1 MLLNLHVKNFAII
14 DEADIDFS
22 DNLNIFTG
30 ETGAGK
36 SLLLGALNMA
46 LGART
51 PKDIVR
57 EDAEYALS
65 ELTFGNIPEN
75 IRKLLDEQGISA
87 EDEVVISRKLMQ
99 NGRNIVRV
107 NGETVNSTFVKEI
120 GALLVNIY
128 GQNEHQ
134 SLNSASKQMK
144 IVDDFGGEANEKLK
158 ADVKSAYAEY
168 RRLRDEAESSID
180 DAHARKRRQELLE
193 YEINEIESAA
203 LEEGEEDEL
212 RARHKVLANSLI
224 IAENLGN
231 AGELL
236 NGDGQAAD
244 CVSAAIKAVGRIADL
259 DERLGNIY
267 DSLNDIESI
276 VSDCARDI
284 ESYMDDLPDDR
295 EELLEIEERLDVISS
310 LKNKYGSDVREIN
323 AYLEKS
329 QEELEKLNDYES
341 YRENLEKKL
350 NAATDV
356 LKKTSMKLS
365 KCRTEDA
372 ERLGKMITGALLE
385 LNFNQVVFEI
395 DIEDTGEFHS
405 EGSDTCSFMISLN
418 PGEKPK
424 PLSEVASGGE
434 LSRIMLGI
442 KSVMADRDGIGTLL
456 FDEIDA
462 GISGRTAQKVSE
474 KLCRIATDR
483 QVICITHLP
492 QIASMADNH
501 YEIHKDVSEG
511 RTHTYIRQLTQ
522 TEIKDELARLIGG
535 AEITESVMAS
545 ALEIKKLADEKKA
558 ELRQGRD

>member
-57 EDAEYALS
+57 EDAEFALS

-75 IRKLLDEQGISA
+75 IRELLEEQGISA
-87 EDEVVISRKLMQ
+87 EDELVISRKMMQ

-107 NGETVNSTFVKEI
+107 NGETVNSAFVKEI
-120 GALLVNIY
+120 GTLLVNIY

-134 SLNSASKQMK
+134 SLNSSAKQMK
-144 IVDDFGGEANEKLK
+144 IIDDFGGAENEKLK
-158 ADVKSAYAEY
+158 ENVRSAYAEY
-168 RRLRDEAESSID
+168 RKLKEESESSLD

-212 RARHKVLANSLI
+212 RSRHKVLANSMI

-231 AGELL
+231 AGDML

-259 DERLGNIY
+259 DERLGGIY

-276 VSDCARDI
+276 VSDCVRDI

-295 EELLEIEERLDVISS
+295 EELQEIEERLDVISS
-310 LKNKYGSDVREIN
+310 LKNKYGATVSEIN
-323 AYLEKS
+323 DYLEKS
-329 QEELEKLNDYES
+329 RQELEKLNDYEN
-341 YRENLEKKL
+341 YREKLEAGL
-350 NAATDV
+350 ETATGI
-356 LKKTSMKLS
+356 LKESSKRLSECRKT
-365 KCRTEDA
+365 CA
-372 ERLGKMITGALLE
+372 EKLGKMITEALLE
-385 LNFNQVVFEI
+385 LNFNQVVFQI
-395 DIEDTGEFHS
+395 DVTDSGEFHA
-405 EGSDTCSFMISLN
+405 EGTDNCEFMISLN

-424 PLSEVASGGE
+424 PLAEVASGGE

-511 RTHTYIRQLTQ
+511 RTHTYIRQLSDE
-522 TEIKDELARLIGG
+522 EIKDELARLIGG
-535 AEITESVMAS
+535 AEITDNVITS
-545 ALEIKKLADEKKA
+545 ALEIKALADNRKK
-558 ELRQGRD
+558 EIRNR